1 MENIALIGIDLGLSG
16 GAGEPPPY
24 APTEP
29 YVTVSR
35 HTALVAEPF
44 SSYRPSA
51 SVQTTSDTLG
61 GYAATTGMHGTDW
74 LCRIK
79 ASSDNMLFF
88 LMMLPVHV
96 FDPKCLPATALSR
109 RYHRPVCALVSG
121 L

>member
-1 MENIALIGIDLGLSG
+1 MLGGTGESDGGLGGILTL
-16 GAGEPPPY
+16 
-24 APTEP
+24 
-29 YVTVSR
+29 
-35 HTALVAEPF
+35 
-44 SSYRPSA
+44 SA
-51 SVQTTSDTLG
+51 SLG
-61 GYAATTGMHGTDW
+61 HSTG